1 MCDSALRK
9 HTKGDLKYSQ
19 READREAGER
29 RAGSRAAELLV
40 GVWGWQWQGRG
51 EGITLFSLWKNVL

>member
-19 READREAGER
+19 READRGAGER
-29 RAGSRAAELLV
+29 SRAAEWSV
-40 GVWGWQWQGRG
+40 GVWGWQWRGRG